1 MAKATKPKEGEDT
14 QLQETMD
21 RLNKLFGAGSI
32 ISGNQKSLDIK
43 TVSTGS
49 LKVDAITG
57 VGGLP
62 YGRIVE
68 IYGPESSGKTTMCI
82 HVMANAQKDLTDTRK
97 VALIDMEHS
106 IEPNYLLALGVDTE
120 ELILS
125 QPPYGEAA
133 LEIADQL
140 IKSGKVK
147 VVVVDS
153 IAALVPKAE
162 LDGETGEQRPGLQA
176 RMMGQGCR
184 KLSPGVEHNNV
195 LLIFT
200 NQIREKIGVMYGNP
214 ETLPAGNAMKFYAS
228 MRIDIRKSVTAA
240 EKEKEV
246 NKTTVK
252 IVKSKVSKPFGQC
265 VTEIEWGK
273 GFSRVAEILDIAEEY
288 KVFEKSGSHY
298 SYNGAKL
305 ANGREAMLQL
315 LKDNVEMADE
325 IEQKVLT
332 LIKGE

>member
-1 MAKATKPKEGEDT
+1 
-14 QLQETMD
+14 
-21 RLNKLFGAGSI
+21 
-32 ISGNQKSLDIK
+32 
-43 TVSTGS
+43 
-49 LKVDAITG
+49 
-57 VGGLP
+57 
-62 YGRIVE
+62 
-68 IYGPESSGKTTMCI
+68 
-82 HVMANAQKDLTDTRK
+82 MANAQKDLTDTRK

-125 QPPYGEAA
+125 QPPHGEAA

-273 GFSRVAEILDIAEEY
+273 GFSRIAEILDIAEEY